1 MGIAE
6 YAARGLLSQL
16 DKTTQEFY
24 EFIMPAI
31 DMYEDGHELVIEI
44 ELPGFR
50 KDDINIRIIGR
61 NILSIKATRKRTAA
75 AEEQE
80 LLSSIHLRQR
90 PLRIDKK
97 IMLPLSTNEHEKV
110 IGAARYSD
118 GVVTLRIPLTE
129 ARTIPII

>member
-1 MGIAE
+1 MGIVE

-24 EFIMPAI
+24 EFVMPAI

-50 KDDINIRIIGR
+50 KDDIHIRIIDR
-61 NILSIKATRKRTAA
+61 NILSIKATRKRTA

-97 IMLPLSTNEHEKV
+97 ITLPISTNEHERI
-110 IGAARYSD
+110 IGAAKYSD